1 MSRHSII
8 ANPHQLL
15 EIQVQKPTILLQVSG
30 ERDVSLDNIVT
41 SPDPETETEEPGEVQ
56 EKERGG
62 YGFRAQAKRRTG
74 NPVLARMLAASCRS
88 KGKGICRPSLQSR

>member
-15 EIQVQKPTILLQVSG
+15 EIQVQKSTILLQVSG

-41 SPDPETETEEPGEVQ
+41 SPDPETETEEPGEV
-56 EKERGG
+56 
-62 YGFRAQAKRRTG
+62 RAQAKRRTG